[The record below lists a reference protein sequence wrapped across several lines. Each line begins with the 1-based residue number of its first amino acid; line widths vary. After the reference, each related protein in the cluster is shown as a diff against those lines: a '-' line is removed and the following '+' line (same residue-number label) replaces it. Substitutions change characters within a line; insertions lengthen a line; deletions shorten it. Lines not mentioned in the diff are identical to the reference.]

1 MVLFIH
7 LSSLGQLFQDE
18 LILFKRKSVLKCQ
31 GERFAFKHS
40 FFSGICLKLL
50 VILGWGLVMN
60 PREICQRLFQP
71 PSGEAVIKS
80 CQEGTL
86 MKGNLEASL
95 GDWHLGNFQ
104 PRVNECRICVAIT
117 GIYSDSTADSVTSSS

>member
-1 MVLFIH
+1 MFIH
-7 LSSLGQLFQDE
+7 LSSLGQLFQSE
-18 LILFKRKSVLKCQ
+18 LILFKKKSVLKCQ

-40 FFSGICLKLL
+40 FFSWICLKFL
-50 VILGWGLVMN
+50 VDFGVGFAMN

-86 MKGNLEASL
+86 MKGNLEASFR
-95 GDWHLGNFQ
+95 D
-104 PRVNECRICVAIT
+104 
-117 GIYSDSTADSVTSSS
+117 